1 VSLLER
7 VRRLRPVQFRYREE
21 IDPGQPLRAGFI
33 AQEVKEIFPEAV
45 REVGGVLMLDM
56 DVLSA
61 IVEQAKQEYRDSILL
76 ESAHRFN

>member
-1 VSLLER
+1 M
-7 VRRLRPVQFRYREE
+7 QFRYREE

-45 REVGGVLMLDM
+45 RDVDGVLMLDM
-56 DVLSA
+56 DVLSG